1 MLSCRMQRGRRTLH
15 LTGGDFKGWFESLRF
30 RPRLSLQEPLQR
42 TQEETQKR
50 QTDRSVEDETM
61 RLLLIHADRFEYE
74 AREKAVREPEPLDES
89 HKKGALEN
97 GLVVFST
104 VEKNDEQDPGQ
115 IATNAASSIEEVLGW
130 LKTKKVMVYPYA
142 HLSTSLASRE
152 PAISILKALEEK
164 LVKKGYE
171 VTRSPFGWYK
181 SFTITAKGHPL
192 SELSRTITVDTK
204 SRQVA
209 PAIQTEYVIMDQE
222 GKLHSPEDFVFS
234 PRDAEFKSLVEKEA
248 LKKGLTGGEP
258 HFLDY
263 ARRFGIE
270 WESFAD
276 VGQMRFGPES
286 NLIMDLL
293 AEYAGQVIRRI
304 GIPILNVKGT
314 NMFDVAVKPIKEHLQ
329 LFGSRAYEVKVDE
342 RTFVL
347 RYAAC
352 FQQFSMVKDWTLSY
366 RTLPFGTFEVAD
378 SYRME
383 QSGELLLSFRL
394 RKFLM
399 PDLHIYLRN
408 LSEAIEVGKKVH
420 DVIYEEIRKVPREY
434 VSLYNTTRSFF
445 DSHKQL
451 FIDLVKVEKK
461 PILINFVPDG
471 IYYWVLNVEYNIVD
485 DLERPREI
493 ATFQIDVGNAERFG
507 ISYTNEKGEKQFPVI
522 IHTAVLGGLERYL
535 FALLDSALRLE
546 KSGRKPM
553 LPVWVSPVQ
562 VRIIPVAK
570 QFVQPALSLLEQ
582 LETAGMRVDLD
593 DREDTIQ
600 SRVREAELSWVPY
613 VVIYGD
619 REVHGADLSVR
630 ARSDGKEIK
639 MAVSTLVT
647 RISGELE
654 GYPARSLSYPKLLT
668 QRPGY
673 KRI

>member
-1 MLSCRMQRGRRTLH
+1 
-15 LTGGDFKGWFESLRF
+15 
-30 RPRLSLQEPLQR
+30 
-42 TQEETQKR
+42 
-50 QTDRSVEDETM
+50 M

-74 AREKAVREPEPLDES
+74 TREKAVKEPEPLDDS
-89 HKKGALEN
+89 HRKGALED

-104 VEKNDEQDPGQ
+104 VEKNDEQDPEQ
-115 IATNAASSIEEVLGW
+115 ITTNAASSIEEVLGW

-152 PAISILKALEEK
+152 PAISILKTLEDK
-164 LVKKGYE
+164 LVQRGYE
-171 VTRSPFGWYK
+171 VSRSPFGWYK

-209 PAIQTEYVIMDQE
+209 PAVKTEYVIMDQT
-222 GKLHSPEDFVFS
+222 GKLHSPEDFQFG
-234 PRDAEFKSLVEKEA
+234 PKDAEFKSLVEKEA

-276 VGQMRFGPES
+276 VGQMRFGPEA

-342 RTFVL
+342 RIFVL

-399 PDLHIYLRN
+399 PDLHIYLK
-408 LSEAIEVGKKVH
+408 SVGEAIKIGDKIH
-420 DVIYEEIRKVPREY
+420 RTIYEEIRKLNREY

-445 DSHKQL
+445 EANRDTFMEL
-451 FIDLVKVEKK
+451 AKVEKK
-461 PILINFVPDG
+461 PILLNFVPEG
-471 IYYWVLNVEYNIVD
+471 LYYWVLNVEYNIID
-485 DLERPREI
+485 DLDRPREI
-493 ATFQIDVGNAERFG
+493 GTFQIDIGNAKRFG
-507 ISYTNEKGEKQFPVI
+507 IAYTDEKGEKQFPVI
-522 IHTAVLGGLERYL
+522 IHTAVIGGLERYL
-535 FALLDSALRLE
+535 FTLLDSAVRLE
-546 KSGRKPM
+546 RQGKKPM
-553 LPVWVSPVQ
+553 LPVWISPAQ
-562 VRIIPVAK
+562 VRIIPIANHFVK
-570 QFVQPALSLLEQ
+570 QGMKLLET
-582 LETAGMRVDLD
+582 LEKAGIRADLD
-593 DREDTIQ
+593 DRDDTMQ
-600 SRVREAELSWVPY
+600 SKVRDAELSWIPY
-613 VVIYGD
+613 TIIYG
-619 REVHGADLSVR
+619 E
-630 ARSDGKEIK
+630 KEIK
-639 MAVSTLVT
+639 TKELSIRSRADAKESKITLAAFLKRFKAEV
-647 RISGELE
+647 E
-654 GYPARSLSYPKLLT
+654 GYPIKPLTYPTLLS

-673 KRI
+673 KRM

>member
-1 MLSCRMQRGRRTLH
+1 
-15 LTGGDFKGWFESLRF
+15 
-30 RPRLSLQEPLQR
+30 
-42 TQEETQKR
+42 
-50 QTDRSVEDETM
+50 M
-61 RLLLIHADRFEYE
+61 RLLLVHADRFEYE
-74 AREKAVREPEPLDES
+74 AREKAVKEPEPLNES

-104 VEKNDEQDPGQ
+104 VEKNDEQEPEQ

-130 LKTKKVMVYPYA
+130 LKTKRVMVYPYA

-152 PAISILKALEEK
+152 PAISVLKALEEK
-164 LVKKGYE
+164 LAQKGYE
-171 VTRSPFGWYK
+171 VSRSPFGWYK

-204 SRQVA
+204 SRQAA
-209 PAIQTEYVIMDQE
+209 PPVKTEYVIMDQE
-222 GKLHSPEDFVFS
+222 GKLHSPEDFMFGPHDV
-234 PRDAEFKSLVEKEA
+234 EFKSLVEKEA

-276 VGQMRFGPES
+276 VGHMRFGPEA

-366 RTLPFGTFEVAD
+366 KTLPFGTFEVAD

-399 PDLHIYLRN
+399 PDLHIYLK
-408 LSEAIEVGKKVH
+408 SVGEAIRIGDKIH
-420 DVIYEEIRKVPREY
+420 RTIYEEIRKLNREY

-445 DSHKQL
+445 EANKDSFMEL
-451 FIDLVKVEKK
+451 AKVEKK
-461 PILINFVPDG
+461 PILLNFVPEG
-471 IYYWVLNVEYNIVD
+471 LYYWVLNVEYNIID
-485 DLERPREI
+485 DLDRPREI
-493 ATFQIDVGNAERFG
+493 GTFQIDVGNAKRFG
-507 ISYTNEKGEKQFPVI
+507 IAYTDEKGEKQFPVI
-522 IHTAVLGGLERYL
+522 IHTAVIGGLERYL
-535 FALLDSALRLE
+535 FTLLDCAVRLE
-546 KSGRKPM
+546 RQGKKPM
-553 LPVWVSPVQ
+553 LPVWISPAQ
-562 VRIIPVAK
+562 VRIIPIAK
-570 QFVQPALSLLEQ
+570 QFVKQGVKLLET
-582 LETAGMRVDLD
+582 LEKAGIRADLD
-593 DREDTIQ
+593 DRDDTMQ
-600 SRVREAELSWVPY
+600 SKVRDAELSWIPY
-613 VVIYGD
+613 TIIYG
-619 REVHGADLSVR
+619 E
-630 ARSDGKEIK
+630 KEIK
-639 MAVSTLVT
+639 TKELSIRSRADSKESKVSLAAFLK
-647 RISGELE
+647 RFRGEVE
-654 GYPARSLSYPKLLT
+654 GYPAKTLTYPTLLS

-673 KRI
+673 KRM

>member
-1 MLSCRMQRGRRTLH
+1 
-15 LTGGDFKGWFESLRF
+15 
-30 RPRLSLQEPLQR
+30 
-42 TQEETQKR
+42 
-50 QTDRSVEDETM
+50 M

-104 VEKNDEQDPGQ
+104 VEKNDEQDPEQ
-115 IATNAASSIEEVLGW
+115 IATNAASSVEEVLGW
-130 LKTKKVMVYPYA
+130 LKTRKVMVYPYA

-204 SRQVA
+204 SRQAASPVK
-209 PAIQTEYVIMDQE
+209 TEYVIMDQE
-222 GKLHSPEDFVFS
+222 GKLHSPEDFEFKPHDS
-234 PRDAEFKSLVEKEA
+234 EFKSLVEKEA

-366 RTLPFGTFEVAD
+366 KTLPFGTFEVAD

-399 PDLHIYLRN
+399 PDLHIYLK
-408 LSEAIEVGKKVH
+408 SVGEAIRIGDKIH
-420 DVIYEEIRKVPREY
+420 RAIYEEIRKLNREY

-445 DSHKQL
+445 EANKDSFL
-451 FIDLVKVEKK
+451 ELVKVEKK
-461 PILINFVPDG
+461 PILLNFVPEG
-471 IYYWVLNVEYNIVD
+471 LYYWVLNVEYNIID
-485 DLERPREI
+485 DLDRPREI
-493 ATFQIDVGNAERFG
+493 GTFQIDIGNAKRFG
-507 ISYTNEKGEKQFPVI
+507 ISYTDEKGEKQFPVI
-522 IHTAVLGGLERYL
+522 IHTAVIGGLERYL
-535 FALLDSALRLE
+535 FTLLDSAVRLE
-546 KSGRKPM
+546 RQGKKPM
-553 LPVWVSPVQ
+553 LPVWISPAQ
-562 VRIIPVAK
+562 VRIIPIGNHFVK
-570 QFVQPALSLLEQ
+570 QGMKLLGT
-582 LETAGMRVDLD
+582 LEKAGIRADLD
-593 DREDTIQ
+593 DRDDTMQ
-600 SRVREAELSWVPY
+600 SKVRDAELSWIPY
-613 VVIYGD
+613 TIIYG
-619 REVHGADLSVR
+619 E
-630 ARSDGKEIK
+630 KEIK
-639 MAVSTLVT
+639 TRELSIRSRADAIESKITLATFLKRLRAEV
-647 RISGELE
+647 E
-654 GYPARSLSYPKLLT
+654 GYPMRPLTYPALLS

-673 KRI
+673 KRM

>member
-1 MLSCRMQRGRRTLH
+1 
-15 LTGGDFKGWFESLRF
+15 
-30 RPRLSLQEPLQR
+30 
-42 TQEETQKR
+42 
-50 QTDRSVEDETM
+50 M

-74 AREKAVREPEPLDES
+74 AREKAVKEPEPLDES
-89 HKKGALEN
+89 HKRGALEN

-104 VEKNDEQDPGQ
+104 VEKNDEQDPEQ
-115 IATNAASSIEEVLGW
+115 IATNAASSVEEVLGW
-130 LKTKKVMVYPYA
+130 LKTKRVMVYPYA

-164 LVKKGYE
+164 LVQKGYE

-204 SRQVA
+204 SRQAAA
-209 PAIQTEYVIMDQE
+209 PVKTEYVIMDQE
-222 GKLHSPEDFVFS
+222 GRLHSPEDFEFNPHDS
-234 PRDAEFKSLVEKEA
+234 EFKSLVEKEA

-270 WESFAD
+270 WESYAD

-399 PDLHIYLRN
+399 PDLHIYLK
-408 LSEAIEVGKKVH
+408 SVEEAIRIGDKIH
-420 DVIYEEIRKVPREY
+420 RTIYEEIRKLNREY

-445 DSHKQL
+445 EANKDS
-451 FIDLVKVEKK
+451 FMELVKVEKK
-461 PILINFVPDG
+461 PILLNFVPEG
-471 IYYWVLNVEYNIVD
+471 LYYWVLNVEYNIID
-485 DLERPREI
+485 DLDRPREI
-493 ATFQIDVGNAERFG
+493 GTFQIDIGNAKRFG
-507 ISYTNEKGEKQFPVI
+507 ISYTDEKGEKQFPVI
-522 IHTAVLGGLERYL
+522 IHTAVIGGLERYL
-535 FALLDSALRLE
+535 FTLLDSAVRLE
-546 KSGRKPM
+546 RQGKKPM
-553 LPVWVSPVQ
+553 LPVWISPAQ
-562 VRIIPVAK
+562 VRIIPIANH
-570 QFVQPALSLLEQ
+570 FVKHGMKLLET
-582 LETAGMRVDLD
+582 LEKAGIRADLD
-593 DREDTIQ
+593 DRDDTMQ
-600 SRVREAELSWVPY
+600 SKVRDAELSWIPFTI
-613 VVIYGD
+613 IYG
-619 REVHGADLSVR
+619 E
-630 ARSDGKEIK
+630 KEIK
-639 MAVSTLVT
+639 TKELSIRSRADAKESKITLAMFLKRFRAEV
-647 RISGELE
+647 R
-654 GYPARSLSYPKLLT
+654 GYPVRPLTYPVLLS

-673 KRI
+673 KRM

>member
-1 MLSCRMQRGRRTLH
+1 
-15 LTGGDFKGWFESLRF
+15 
-30 RPRLSLQEPLQR
+30 
-42 TQEETQKR
+42 
-50 QTDRSVEDETM
+50 M
-61 RLLLIHADRFEYE
+61 RLLLVHADRFEYE
-74 AREKAVREPEPLDES
+74 AREKAVKEPEPLDES

-104 VEKNDEQDPGQ
+104 VEKNDEQEPEQ
-115 IATNAASSIEEVLGW
+115 ISSNAASSIEEVLGW

-164 LVKKGYE
+164 LAQKGYE
-171 VTRSPFGWYK
+171 VSRSPFGWYK

-209 PAIQTEYVIMDQE
+209 HAVKTEYVVMDLE
-222 GKLHSPEDFVFS
+222 GKLHSPEDFVFG
-234 PRDAEFKSLVEKEA
+234 PHDAEFKSLVEKEA

-276 VGQMRFGPES
+276 VGHMRFGPEA

-399 PDLHIYLRN
+399 PDLHIYLK
-408 LSEAIEVGKKVH
+408 SVGEAIRIGDKIH
-420 DVIYEEIRKVPREY
+420 RTIYEEIRKLNREY

-445 DSHKQL
+445 EANKDS
-451 FIDLVKVEKK
+451 FMDLVKVEKK
-461 PILINFVPDG
+461 PILLNFVPEG
-471 IYYWVLNVEYNIVD
+471 LYYWVLNVEYNIID
-485 DLERPREI
+485 DLDRPREI
-493 ATFQIDVGNAERFG
+493 GTFQIDIGNAKRFG
-507 ISYTNEKGEKQFPVI
+507 IAYTDEKGEKQFPVI
-522 IHTAVLGGLERYL
+522 IHTAVIGGLERYL
-535 FALLDSALRLE
+535 FTLLDSAVRLE
-546 KSGRKPM
+546 RQGKKPM
-553 LPVWVSPVQ
+553 LPVWISPAQ
-562 VRIIPVAK
+562 VRIIPIAK
-570 QFVQPALSLLEQ
+570 QFVKQGMELLEA
-582 LETAGMRVDLD
+582 LERAGIRADLD
-593 DREDTIQ
+593 DRDDTMQ
-600 SRVREAELSWVPY
+600 SKVRDAELSWVPY
-613 VVIYGD
+613 TIIYG
-619 REVHGADLSVR
+619 E
-630 ARSDGKEIK
+630 KEIETK
-639 MAVSTLVT
+639 
-647 RISGELE
+647 ELSIRSRADSKESKLALTAFLERVKAEVE
-654 GYPARSLSYPKLLT
+654 GYPTRSLTYPTLLS

-673 KRI
+673 KRM

>member
-1 MLSCRMQRGRRTLH
+1 M
-15 LTGGDFKGWFESLRF
+15 
-30 RPRLSLQEPLQR
+30 
-42 TQEETQKR
+42 
-50 QTDRSVEDETM
+50 EDETM

-104 VEKNDEQDPGQ
+104 VEKNDEQDPEQ
-115 IATNAASSIEEVLGW
+115 IATNAASSVEEVLGW

-152 PAISILKALEEK
+152 PAISILKSLEEK
-164 LVKKGYE
+164 LVQKGYE

-192 SELSRTITVDTK
+192 SELSRTITADTK
-204 SRQVA
+204 SRQATSPVK
-209 PAIQTEYVIMDQE
+209 TEYVIMDQE
-222 GKLHSPEDFVFS
+222 GRLHSPEDFEFKPHDS
-234 PRDAEFKSLVEKEA
+234 EFKSLVEKEA

-270 WESFAD
+270 WESYAD

-366 RTLPFGTFEVAD
+366 KTLPFGTFEVAD

-399 PDLHIYLRN
+399 PDLHIYLK
-408 LSEAIEVGKKVH
+408 SVGEAIRIGDKIH
-420 DVIYEEIRKVPREY
+420 RTIYEEIRKLNREY

-445 DSHKQL
+445 EANKDS
-451 FIDLVKVEKK
+451 FMELVKVEKK
-461 PILINFVPDG
+461 PILLNFVPEG
-471 IYYWVLNVEYNIVD
+471 LYYWVLNVEYNIID
-485 DLERPREI
+485 DLDRPREI
-493 ATFQIDVGNAERFG
+493 GTFQIDIGNAKRFG
-507 ISYTNEKGEKQFPVI
+507 ISYTDEKGEKQFPVI
-522 IHTAVLGGLERYL
+522 IHTAVIGGLERYL
-535 FALLDSALRLE
+535 FTLLDSAVRLE
-546 KSGRKPM
+546 RQGKKPM
-553 LPVWVSPVQ
+553 LPVWISPAQ
-562 VRIIPVAK
+562 VRIIPIAK
-570 QFVQPALSLLEQ
+570 HFVKQAMKLLET
-582 LETAGMRVDLD
+582 LEKAGIRADLD
-593 DREDTIQ
+593 DRDDTMQ
-600 SRVREAELSWVPY
+600 SKVRDAELSWIPY
-613 VVIYGD
+613 TVIYG
-619 REVHGADLSVR
+619 E
-630 ARSDGKEIK
+630 KEIK
-639 MAVSTLVT
+639 TKELSIRSRADARESKITLATFLKRLRAEV
-647 RISGELE
+647 E
-654 GYPARSLSYPKLLT
+654 GYPIRPLTYPSLLS

-673 KRI
+673 KRM

>member
-1 MLSCRMQRGRRTLH
+1 
-15 LTGGDFKGWFESLRF
+15 
-30 RPRLSLQEPLQR
+30 
-42 TQEETQKR
+42 
-50 QTDRSVEDETM
+50 M

-74 AREKAVREPEPLDES
+74 AREKAVKEPEPLDES
-89 HKKGALEN
+89 HKRGALEN

-104 VEKNDEQDPGQ
+104 VEKNDEQDPEQ
-115 IATNAASSIEEVLGW
+115 IATNAASSVEEVLRW

-164 LVKKGYE
+164 LVQKGYE

-204 SRQVA
+204 SRQAAA
-209 PAIQTEYVIMDQE
+209 PVKTEYVIMDQE
-222 GKLHSPEDFVFS
+222 GRLHSPEDF
-234 PRDAEFKSLVEKEA
+234 EFKPHDSEFESLVEKEA

-270 WESFAD
+270 WESYAD

-304 GIPILNVKGT
+304 GIPVLNVKGT
-314 NMFDVAVKPIKEHLQ
+314 NMFDVAVRPIKEHLQ

-352 FQQFSMVKDWTLSY
+352 FQQFSMIKDWTLSY

-399 PDLHIYLRN
+399 PDLHIYLK
-408 LSEAIEVGKKVH
+408 SVGEAIRIGDKIH
-420 DVIYEEIRKVPREY
+420 RTIYEEIRKLNREY

-445 DSHKQL
+445 EANKDS
-451 FIDLVKVEKK
+451 FMELVKVEKK
-461 PILINFVPDG
+461 PILLNFVPEG
-471 IYYWVLNVEYNIVD
+471 LYYWVLNVEYNIID
-485 DLERPREI
+485 DLDRPREI
-493 ATFQIDVGNAERFG
+493 GTFQIDIGNAKRFG
-507 ISYTNEKGEKQFPVI
+507 ISYTDEKGEKQFPVI
-522 IHTAVLGGLERYL
+522 IHTAVIGGLERYL
-535 FALLDSALRLE
+535 FTLLDSAVRLE
-546 KSGRKPM
+546 RQGKKPM
-553 LPVWVSPVQ
+553 LPVWISPAQ
-562 VRIIPVAK
+562 VRIIPIANRFVK
-570 QFVQPALSLLEQ
+570 QGMKLLET
-582 LETAGMRVDLD
+582 LEEAGIRADLD
-593 DREDTIQ
+593 DRDDTMQ
-600 SRVREAELSWVPY
+600 SKVRDAELSWIPY
-613 VVIYGD
+613 TIIYG
-619 REVHGADLSVR
+619 E
-630 ARSDGKEIK
+630 KEIK
-639 MAVSTLVT
+639 TKELSIRSRADAKESKITLAMFLKRLRAEV
-647 RISGELE
+647 E
-654 GYPARSLSYPKLLT
+654 GYPIWPLTYPALLS

-673 KRI
+673 KRM

>member
-1 MLSCRMQRGRRTLH
+1 
-15 LTGGDFKGWFESLRF
+15 
-30 RPRLSLQEPLQR
+30 
-42 TQEETQKR
+42 
-50 QTDRSVEDETM
+50 VADETV
-61 RLLLIHADRFEYE
+61 RLLLVHADRFEYE
-74 AREKAVREPEPLDES
+74 AREKAVKEPEPLDES
-89 HKKGALEN
+89 HKRGALEN

-104 VEKNDEQDPGQ
+104 VEKNDEQEPEQ

-164 LVKKGYE
+164 LAQKGYE
-171 VTRSPFGWYK
+171 VSRSPFGWYK

-204 SRQVA
+204 SRQAA
-209 PAIQTEYVIMDQE
+209 PAIKTEYVIMDRE
-222 GKLHSPEDFVFS
+222 GKLHSPEDFVFG
-234 PRDAEFKSLVEKEA
+234 PHDAEFKSLVEKEA
-248 LKKGLTGGEP
+248 LKKGLTGGDP

-276 VGQMRFGPES
+276 VGHMRFGPEA

-366 RTLPFGTFEVAD
+366 KTLPFGTFEVAD

-399 PDLHIYLRN
+399 PDLHIYLK
-408 LSEAIEVGKKVH
+408 SVGEAIRVGDKIH
-420 DVIYEEIRKVPREY
+420 RTIYEEIRKLNREY

-445 DSHKQL
+445 EANKDS
-451 FIDLVKVEKK
+451 FMELVKVEKK
-461 PILINFVPDG
+461 PILLNFVPEG
-471 IYYWVLNVEYNIVD
+471 LYYWVLNVEYNIID
-485 DLERPREI
+485 DLDRPREI
-493 ATFQIDVGNAERFG
+493 GTFQIDIGNAKRFG
-507 ISYTNEKGEKQFPVI
+507 IAYTDEKGEKQFPVI
-522 IHTAVLGGLERYL
+522 IHTAVIGGLERYL
-535 FALLDSALRLE
+535 FTLLDSAVRLE
-546 KSGRKPM
+546 RQGKKPM
-553 LPVWVSPVQ
+553 LPAWISPAQ
-562 VRIIPVAK
+562 VRIIPIAK
-570 QFVQPALSLLEQ
+570 QFVKQGMKLLET
-582 LETAGMRVDLD
+582 LEKAGIRADLD
-593 DREDTIQ
+593 DRDDTMQ
-600 SRVREAELSWVPY
+600 SRVRDAELSWIPY
-613 VVIYGD
+613 TIIYG
-619 REVHGADLSVR
+619 E
-630 ARSDGKEIK
+630 KEIK
-639 MAVSTLVT
+639 TKELSIRSRADSKESKVSLTAFLKRFRAEV
-647 RISGELE
+647 E
-654 GYPARSLSYPKLLT
+654 GYPVRPLTYPVLLS

-673 KRI
+673 KRM

>member
-1 MLSCRMQRGRRTLH
+1 
-15 LTGGDFKGWFESLRF
+15 
-30 RPRLSLQEPLQR
+30 
-42 TQEETQKR
+42 
-50 QTDRSVEDETM
+50 M
-61 RLLLIHADRFEYE
+61 RLLLVHADRFEYE
-74 AREKAVREPEPLDES
+74 VREKAVKEPEPLDES
-89 HKKGALEN
+89 HKRGALEN

-104 VEKNDEQDPGQ
+104 VEKNDEQEPDQ
-115 IATNAASSIEEVLGW
+115 IATNAVSSIEEVLGW

-152 PAISILKALEEK
+152 PAISILKALEAK
-164 LVKKGYE
+164 LAQKGYE
-171 VTRSPFGWYK
+171 VSRSPFGWYK

-204 SRQVA
+204 SRQAA
-209 PAIQTEYVIMDQE
+209 PAVKTEYVIMDQE
-222 GKLHSPEDFVFS
+222 GKLHSPEDFVFG
-234 PRDAEFKSLVEKEA
+234 PHDAEFKSLVEKEA

-276 VGQMRFGPES
+276 VGHMRFGPEA

-366 RTLPFGTFEVAD
+366 KTQPFGTFEVAD

-399 PDLHIYLRN
+399 PDLHIYLK
-408 LSEAIEVGKKVH
+408 SVGEAIRIGDKIH
-420 DVIYEEIRKVPREY
+420 RTIYEEIRKLNREY

-445 DSHKQL
+445 EANKDS
-451 FIDLVKVEKK
+451 FMELVKVEKK
-461 PILINFVPDG
+461 PILLNFVPEG
-471 IYYWVLNVEYNIVD
+471 LYYWVLNVEYNIID
-485 DLERPREI
+485 DLDRPREI
-493 ATFQIDVGNAERFG
+493 GTFQIDVGNARRFG
-507 ISYTNEKGEKQFPVI
+507 IAYTGEKGEKQFPVI
-522 IHTAVLGGLERYL
+522 IHTAVIGGLERYL
-535 FALLDSALRLE
+535 FTLLDSAVRLE
-546 KSGRKPM
+546 RQRKKPM
-553 LPVWVSPVQ
+553 LPAWISPAQ

-570 QFVQPALSLLEQ
+570 QFVEQGLKLLEA
-582 LETAGMRVDLD
+582 LEKAGMRADLD
-593 DREDTIQ
+593 DRDDTMQ
-600 SRVREAELSWVPY
+600 SKVRDAELSWIPY
-613 VVIYGD
+613 TIIYG
-619 REVHGADLSVR
+619 E
-630 ARSDGKEIK
+630 KEIK
-639 MAVSTLVT
+639 TKELSIRSRSDSKESKVSLTAFLRRFRAEV
-647 RISGELE
+647 E
-654 GYPARSLSYPKLLT
+654 GYPVRPLTYPVLLS

-673 KRI
+673 KRM

>member
-1 MLSCRMQRGRRTLH
+1 
-15 LTGGDFKGWFESLRF
+15 
-30 RPRLSLQEPLQR
+30 
-42 TQEETQKR
+42 
-50 QTDRSVEDETM
+50 M
-61 RLLLIHADRFEYE
+61 RLLLVHADRFEYE
-74 AREKAVREPEPLDES
+74 AREKAVKEPEPLDES
-89 HKKGALEN
+89 HKRGALEN

-104 VEKNDEQDPGQ
+104 VEKNDEQEPEQ

-142 HLSTSLASRE
+142 HLSTNLASRE

-164 LVKKGYE
+164 LTQKGYE
-171 VTRSPFGWYK
+171 VSRSPFGWYK

-204 SRQVA
+204 SRQA
-209 PAIQTEYVIMDQE
+209 SPAVKTEYVIMDQE
-222 GKLHSPEDFVFS
+222 GKLHSPEDFVFG
-234 PRDAEFKSLVEKEA
+234 PHDAEFKSLVEKEA

-314 NMFDVAVKPIKEHLQ
+314 NMFDIAVKPIKEHLQ

-399 PDLHIYLRN
+399 PDLHIYLK
-408 LSEAIEVGKKVH
+408 SVAEAIRIGDKIH
-420 DVIYEEIRKVPREY
+420 RTIYEEIRKLNREY

-445 DSHKQL
+445 EANKDA
-451 FIDLVKVEKK
+451 FMELVKVEKK
-461 PILINFVPDG
+461 PILLNFVPEG
-471 IYYWVLNVEYNIVD
+471 LYYWVLNVEYNIID
-485 DLERPREI
+485 DLDRPREI
-493 ATFQIDVGNAERFG
+493 GTFQIDVGNAKRFG
-507 ISYTNEKGEKQFPVI
+507 ISYADEKGEKQFPVI
-522 IHTAVLGGLERYL
+522 IHTAVIGGLERYL
-535 FALLDSALRLE
+535 FTLLDSAVRLE
-546 KSGRKPM
+546 RLGRKPM
-553 LPVWVSPVQ
+553 LPVWIAPAQ
-562 VRIIPVAK
+562 VRIIPVSQ
-570 QFVQPALSLLEQ
+570 QFVKQGMELLGE
-582 LETAGMRVDLD
+582 LEKAGIRADLD
-593 DREDTIQ
+593 DRDDTMQ
-600 SRVREAELSWVPY
+600 SKVRDAELSWIPY
-613 VVIYGD
+613 TIIYG
-619 REVHGADLSVR
+619 EKEISAKELSVR
-630 ARSDGKEIK
+630 SRASSKESKIALTPFLK
-639 MAVSTLVT
+639 QFKNEV
-647 RISGELE
+647 E
-654 GYPARSLSYPKLLT
+654 GYPIRPLTYPALLS

-673 KRI
+673 KRM

>member
-1 MLSCRMQRGRRTLH
+1 
-15 LTGGDFKGWFESLRF
+15 
-30 RPRLSLQEPLQR
+30 
-42 TQEETQKR
+42 
-50 QTDRSVEDETM
+50 M
-61 RLLLIHADRFEYE
+61 RLLLVHADRFEYE
-74 AREKAVREPEPLDES
+74 AREKAVKEPEPLDES
-89 HKKGALEN
+89 HKRGALEN

-104 VEKNDEQDPGQ
+104 VEKNDEQEPEQ
-115 IATNAASSIEEVLGW
+115 IASNAASSIEEVLGW

-164 LVKKGYE
+164 LAQKGYE
-171 VTRSPFGWYK
+171 VSRSPFGWYK

-204 SRQVA
+204 SRQAA
-209 PAIQTEYVIMDQE
+209 PAVKTEYVIMDQE
-222 GKLHSPEDFVFS
+222 GKLHSPEDFVFG

-263 ARRFGIE
+263 ARRYGIE

-399 PDLHIYLRN
+399 PDLHIYLK
-408 LSEAIEVGKKVH
+408 SVTEAIRIGDKVH
-420 DVIYEEIRKVPREY
+420 RTIYEEIRKLNREY

-445 DSHKQL
+445 EANKDS
-451 FIDLVKVEKK
+451 FMELVKVEKK
-461 PILINFVPDG
+461 PILLNFVPEG
-471 IYYWVLNVEYNIVD
+471 LYYWVLNVEYNIID
-485 DLERPREI
+485 DLDRPREI
-493 ATFQIDVGNAERFG
+493 GTFQIDVGNAKRFG
-507 ISYTNEKGEKQFPVI
+507 IAYADEKGEKQFPVI
-522 IHTAVLGGLERYL
+522 IHTAVIGGLERYL
-535 FALLDSALRLE
+535 FTLLDSAVRLE
-546 KSGRKPM
+546 RQGKKPM
-553 LPVWVSPVQ
+553 LPVWISPTQ
-562 VRIIPVAK
+562 VRIIPVAQ
-570 QFVQPALSLLEQ
+570 QFVKQGMKLLGT
-582 LETAGMRVDLD
+582 LEKAGIRADLD
-593 DREDTIQ
+593 DRDDTMQ
-600 SRVREAELSWVPY
+600 SKVRDAELSWIPFI
-613 VVIYGD
+613 VIYG
-619 REVHGADLSVR
+619 EKEIKTKQLSVR
-630 ARSDGKEIK
+630 SRADSKESKIGLTAFLK
-639 MAVSTLVT
+639 RLK
-647 RISGELE
+647 GEVE
-654 GYPARSLSYPKLLT
+654 GYPVRPLTYPVLLS

-673 KRI
+673 KRM

>member
-1 MLSCRMQRGRRTLH
+1 
-15 LTGGDFKGWFESLRF
+15 
-30 RPRLSLQEPLQR
+30 
-42 TQEETQKR
+42 
-50 QTDRSVEDETM
+50 M
-61 RLLLIHADRFEYE
+61 RLLLVHADRFEYE
-74 AREKAVREPEPLDES
+74 AREKAVKEPEPLDES
-89 HKKGALEN
+89 HKRGALEN

-104 VEKNDEQDPGQ
+104 VEKNDEQEPDQ
-115 IATNAASSIEEVLGW
+115 IAANAASSIEEVLGW

-164 LVKKGYE
+164 LAQKGYE
-171 VTRSPFGWYK
+171 VSRSPFGWYK

-204 SRQVA
+204 SRQAA
-209 PAIQTEYVIMDQE
+209 PAIKTEYAIMDQN
-222 GKLHSPEDFVFS
+222 GKLHSPEDFVFG
-234 PRDAEFKSLVEKEA
+234 PHDAEFKSLVEKEA
-248 LKKGLTGGEP
+248 LKRGLTGGEP

-286 NLIMDLL
+286 NLIMDILG
-293 AEYAGQVIRRI
+293 EYAGQVIRRI

-329 LFGSRAYEVKVDE
+329 LFGSRAYEVKADE

-399 PDLHIYLRN
+399 PDLHIYLK
-408 LSEAIEVGKKVH
+408 SVAEAIRVGDKIH
-420 DVIYEEIRKVPREY
+420 RTIYEEIRKLNREY

-445 DSHKQL
+445 DANKDS
-451 FIDLVKVEKK
+451 FMELVKVEKK
-461 PILINFVPDG
+461 PILLNFVPEG
-471 IYYWVLNVEYNIVD
+471 LYYWVLNVEYNIID
-485 DLERPREI
+485 DLDRPREI
-493 ATFQIDVGNAERFG
+493 GTFQIDIGNAKRFG
-507 ISYTNEKGEKQFPVI
+507 IAYADEKGEKQFPVI
-522 IHTAVLGGLERYL
+522 IHTAVIGGLERYL
-535 FALLDSALRLE
+535 FTLLDSAVRLE
-546 KSGRKPM
+546 RQGKKPM
-553 LPVWVSPVQ
+553 LPIWVSPVQ
-562 VRIIPVAK
+562 VRIIPVSQ
-570 QFVQPALSLLEQ
+570 QFVKQGMQLLET
-582 LETAGMRVDLD
+582 LEKAGIRADLD
-593 DREDTIQ
+593 DRDDTMQ
-600 SRVREAELSWVPY
+600 SKIRDAELSWIPY
-613 VVIYGD
+613 TIIYG
-619 REVHGADLSVR
+619 EKEISTKELSVR
-630 ARSDGKEIK
+630 SRADSKESK
-639 MAVSTLVT
+639 VALTAFLKGLKAEV
-647 RISGELE
+647 E
-654 GYPARSLSYPKLLT
+654 GYPSKTLTYPTLLS

-673 KRI
+673 KRM

>member
-1 MLSCRMQRGRRTLH
+1 
-15 LTGGDFKGWFESLRF
+15 
-30 RPRLSLQEPLQR
+30 
-42 TQEETQKR
+42 
-50 QTDRSVEDETM
+50 M
-61 RLLLIHADRFEYE
+61 RLLLVHADRFEYE
-74 AREKAVREPEPLDES
+74 AREKAVKEPEPLDES
-89 HKKGALEN
+89 HKRGALEN

-104 VEKNDEQDPGQ
+104 VEKNDEQEPEQ

-152 PAISILKALEEK
+152 PAIAILKALEER
-164 LVKKGYE
+164 LAQKGYE
-171 VTRSPFGWYK
+171 VSRSPFGWYK

-204 SRQVA
+204 SRQAA
-209 PAIQTEYVIMDQE
+209 PAVKTEYVIMDQD
-222 GKLHSPEDFVFS
+222 GKLHSPEDFAFA
-234 PRDAEFKSLVEKEA
+234 PHDAEFKSLVEKEA
-248 LKKGLTGGEP
+248 LKRGLTGGEP

-276 VGQMRFGPES
+276 VGQMRFGPEA

-399 PDLHIYLRN
+399 PDLHIYLK
-408 LSEAIEVGKKVH
+408 SVAEAIRIGDKIH
-420 DVIYEEIRKVPREY
+420 RTIYEEIRKLNREY

-445 DSHKQL
+445 EANKDS
-451 FIDLVKVEKK
+451 FMELVKVEKK
-461 PILINFVPDG
+461 PILLNFVPEG
-471 IYYWVLNVEYNIVD
+471 LYYWVLNVEYNIID
-485 DLERPREI
+485 DLDRPREI
-493 ATFQIDVGNAERFG
+493 GTFQIDIGNSKRFG
-507 ISYTNEKGEKQFPVI
+507 IAYTDEKGEKQFPVI
-522 IHTAVLGGLERYL
+522 IHTAVIGGLERYL
-535 FALLDSALRLE
+535 FTLLDSAVRLE
-546 KSGRKPM
+546 RQGKKPM
-553 LPVWVSPVQ
+553 LPIWISPVQ
-562 VRIIPVAK
+562 VRIIPVAR
-570 QFVQPALSLLEQ
+570 QFVKQGMTLLET
-582 LETAGMRVDLD
+582 LEKAGIRADLD
-593 DREDTIQ
+593 DRDDTMQ
-600 SRVREAELSWVPY
+600 SKVRDAELSWIPY
-613 VVIYGD
+613 TVIYG
-619 REVHGADLSVR
+619 EKEIETKELSIR
-630 ARSDGKEIK
+630 ARADSKESKIALPAFLKRIK
-639 MAVSTLVT
+639 AE
-647 RISGELE
+647 IE
-654 GYPARSLSYPKLLT
+654 GYTTRSLTYPILLS

-673 KRI
+673 KRM